1 MLDWHISRKQAVSDM
16 VPWTS
21 QQYSLIYS
29 RQEAV
34 KYASSKTH
42 IAGVLCQPLVQ
53 QSLTSGITM
62 THHTH
67 HKHWLRWASWL
78 IFSSSNYYSHFSPR
92 FLASSQSKGVAAY
105 SWATQRHGDERIP
118 AIVIE
123 SFFHQQQN
131 PSQCSNNIWLIIY
144 NYKHFNFEY
153 PHFTTHFEIETASWS
168 NLFASTVQSFQ
179 ACSMTSAWSPC
190 KDPLSLLRNYEW
202 ETDSSNATQLIY
214 TWHNLG
220 QCNMTMTM
228 TIIILQTQ
236 TMIQKMRSSYNF
248 MSMSESAV

>member
-1 MLDWHISRKQAVSDM
+1 MFQESKQSVIWSHEPVNNTVSFIQGKR
-16 VPWTS
+16 PSSTPAAKHTS
-21 QQYSLIYS
+21 QVFCANLLCNRAWPVASQWLIILIIK
-29 RQEAV
+29 Q
-34 KYASSKTH
+34 
-42 IAGVLCQPLVQ
+42 
-53 QSLTSGITM
+53 
-62 THHTH
+62 
-67 HKHWLRWASWL
+67 HWLRWASWL

-153 PHFTTHFEIETASWS
+153 PHFTTHVQIETASWS

-179 ACSMTSAWSPC
+179 ACSMTSAWSPF

-236 TMIQKMRSSYNF
+236 TMNQKMC
-248 MSMSESAV
+248 SAVVTP